1 MLSSRSYLILGHDR
15 PFLFYMTVYHFHDKL
30 RTQWLYVWV
39 NLSKNVTP
47 LQQKLQGS
55 FVLNFPFTCI
65 SIFDFKAI
73 NYCTE
78 SKNVI
83 HIFFLFSF
91 LKIWAFLYILI
102 LLYSVSQNIRYH
114 LLCIFMIYIVL
125 KNDHGHPNHSIRS
138 EIGHTVMY
146 HEEIQMYVRWRL

>member
-47 LQQKLQGS
+47 WLQKLQGS
-55 FVLNFPFTCI
+55 FVLNFPFI

-83 HIFFLFSF
+83 HIFFFFF

-102 LLYSVSQNIRYH
+102 QNSCTVCLRIYDTIYSV
-114 LLCIFMIYIVL
+114 FTMIYIVY
-125 KNDHGHPNHSIRS
+125 KNDHGHPNHSVGS
-138 EIGHTVMY
+138 EIGRTVMY

>member
-1 MLSSRSYLILGHDR
+1 MIALFFFIWLYISSTTNWEL
-15 PFLFYMTVYHFHDKL
+15 
-30 RTQWLYVWV
+30 WLYVWV

-55 FVLNFPFTCI
+55 FVLNFPFI

-83 HIFFLFSF
+83 HIFFFFFKDLSIF
-91 LKIWAFLYILI
+91 IYPYTE

-114 LLCIFMIYIVL
+114 LLCIFMIYIVY
-125 KNDHGHPNHSIRS
+125 KNDHGHPNHSVGS

>member
-1 MLSSRSYLILGHDR
+1 MIALFFFIWLYISSTTNWEL
-15 PFLFYMTVYHFHDKL
+15 
-30 RTQWLYVWV
+30 WLYVWV

-55 FVLNFPFTCI
+55 FVLNFPFI

-83 HIFFLFSF
+83 HIFFFQRFEHFYISLDRTPVQCVSEYR
-91 LKIWAFLYILI
+91 IPYTLYIYD
-102 LLYSVSQNIRYH
+102 LYSLQKWPRSSKPFSWKWNWSYCYVPRRY
-114 LLCIFMIYIVL
+114 I
-125 KNDHGHPNHSIRS
+125 N
-138 EIGHTVMY
+138 
-146 HEEIQMYVRWRL
+146 VR

>member
-1 MLSSRSYLILGHDR
+1 MIALFFFIWLYISSTTNWEL
-15 PFLFYMTVYHFHDKL
+15 
-30 RTQWLYVWV
+30 WLYVWV

-55 FVLNFPFTCI
+55 FVLNFPFI

-83 HIFFLFSF
+83 HIFFFFFKDLSIF
-91 LKIWAFLYILI
+91 IYPYTE
-102 LLYSVSQNIRYH
+102 LLYSVSQNIGYH
-114 LLCIFMIYIVL
+114 LLCIFMIYIVY
-125 KNDHGHPNHSIRS
+125 KTDHGHPNHSVGR

>member
-1 MLSSRSYLILGHDR
+1 MLSSRIYLILGHDR

-55 FVLNFPFTCI
+55 FVLNFPFI

-73 NYCTE
+73 NHCTE

-83 HIFFLFSF
+83 HIFFFFKDLSIF
-91 LKIWAFLYILI
+91 IYPYTE
-102 LLYSVSQNIRYH
+102 LLYSVSQNIGYH

-125 KNDHGHPNHSIRS
+125 KNDHGHPNHSVGS

>member
-1 MLSSRSYLILGHDR
+1 MIA
-15 PFLFYMTVYHFHDKL
+15 LFFFTWLYIISTTNWEL
-30 RTQWLYVWV
+30 WLYVWV

-47 LQQKLQGS
+47 WLQKLQGS
-55 FVLNFPFTCI
+55 FVLNFPFI

-83 HIFFLFSF
+83 HIFFFF

-102 LLYSVSQNIRYH
+102 QNSCTVCLRIYDTIYSV
-114 LLCIFMIYIVL
+114 FTMIYIVY
-125 KNDHGHPNHSIRS
+125 KNDHGHPNHSVGS
-138 EIGHTVMY
+138 EIGRTVMY

>member
-15 PFLFYMTVYHFHDKL
+15 PFLFYMTVYHFNDKL

-47 LQQKLQGS
+47 WLQKLQGS
-55 FVLNFPFTCI
+55 FVLNFPFI

-78 SKNVI
+78 SKNVK
-83 HIFFLFSF
+83 HSFFFFFKDLSVF
-91 LKIWAFLYILI
+91 IYPYTE

-114 LLCIFMIYIVL
+114 LLCIVTMIYIVY
-125 KNDHGHPNHSIRS
+125 KNDHGHPNHSVGS
-138 EIGHTVMY
+138 EIGRTVMY